1 MGLLSIF
8 KRTAASGEAATPR
21 PGSEDSIE
29 QARARARHRLIGS
42 VVLVV
47 AAVVG
52 FPLLF
57 ETEPRPL
64 PSDLPIEIPAREVV
78 APRTAP
84 SPAPGS
90 TPLARAPER
99 TVIEETPAQAG
110 REVPEPVA
118 AAPTPAPAPAPAPT
132 VTPPAPPAPP
142 PAARPAPAPTPPA
155 RSAPAE
161 AEAARARALLEG
173 RPTATAPSES
183 GARFVVQVGAFSE
196 TASARETRAKVEKLG
211 LKTYTQVVDTSAG
224 QRIRVRV
231 GPFTSREQA
240 QQAADKLKAAGL
252 PGAVLTL

>member
-8 KRTAASGEAATPR
+8 KRTAASGEAPA
-21 PGSEDSIE
+21 PGPLNEDSVE
-29 QARARARHRLIGS
+29 QARSRARHRLIGS

-47 AAVVG
+47 AAVIG

-64 PSDLPIEIPAREVV
+64 PTDLPIEIPAKDTAAQR
-78 APRTAP
+78 AAP
-84 SPAPGS
+84 S
-90 TPLARAPER
+90 ARAPER

-110 REVPEPVA
+110 REVPEPAVVA
-118 AAPTPAPAPAPAPT
+118 APIPAPAPAPAPAT
-132 VTPPAPPAPP
+132 TPPAPPAV
-142 PAARPAPAPTPPA
+142 AARPAPAPSPSA
-155 RSAPAE
+155 RPAPAE

-173 RPTATAPSES
+173 RPTATAPAEGSV
-183 GARFVVQVGAFSE
+183 RFVVQVGAYSE

-231 GPFTSREQA
+231 GPFVSREQA

>member
-8 KRTAASGEAATPR
+8 KRTAASGEAPA
-21 PGSEDSIE
+21 PGPLNEDSVE
-29 QARARARHRLIGS
+29 QARSRARHRLIGS

-47 AAVVG
+47 AAVIG

-64 PSDLPIEIPAREVV
+64 PTDLPIEIPAKDTAAQR
-78 APRTAP
+78 AAP
-84 SPAPGS
+84 SPAPS
-90 TPLARAPER
+90 PAPSARAPER

-110 REVPEPVA
+110 REVPEPAVVA
-118 AAPTPAPAPAPAPT
+118 APIPAPAPAPAPAT
-132 VTPPAPPAPP
+132 TPPAPPAV
-142 PAARPAPAPTPPA
+142 AARPAPAPSPSA
-155 RSAPAE
+155 RPAPAE

-173 RPTATAPSES
+173 RPTATAPAEGSV
-183 GARFVVQVGAFSE
+183 RFVVQVGAYSE

>member
-8 KRTAASGEAATPR
+8 KRNAASGEAPVPR

-47 AAVVG
+47 AAVIG

-64 PSDLPIEIPAREVV
+64 PTDLPIEIPARD
-78 APRTAP
+78 TAP
-84 SPAPGS
+84 PRPAARPAPPE
-90 TPLARAPER
+90 TQTARAPER
-99 TVIEETPAQAG
+99 TVIEEPAAPAG
-110 REVPEPVA
+110 RDAPEPVT
-118 AAPTPAPAPAPAPT
+118 AAPVPASAAPPPVPAPAPPAAVARPT
-132 VTPPAPPAPP
+132 PSPSPAPAPPAR
-142 PAARPAPAPTPPA
+142 AAET
-155 RSAPAE
+155 
-161 AEAARARALLEG
+161 EAARARALLEG
-173 RPTATAPSES
+173 RPAAAAQPEAA
-183 GARFVVQVGAFSE
+183 GRFVVQVGAFSE
-196 TASARETRAKVEKLG
+196 TASARDARAKAEKLG
-211 LKTYTQVVDTSAG
+211 LKTYTQVVETSAG

-252 PGAVLTL
+252 PGAILTL